1 MADGVD
7 EKNAGTAM
15 RFERED
21 IRFGSDT
28 EFHMLR
34 HFSRVSPSMM
44 ASVLSKGHSERE
56 VEEILQAPGSRF
68 HPFFADSLEGLL
80 QVLFDHPYRTATGI
94 SGNLELFWRLAEA
107 EYPWGVGTLSVVPL
121 ESLSKEE
128 RGRCHILRNRGMDLM
143 HLEVEALP
151 NTWECSLVLKPIKAG
166 HLFITAFPG
175 PASMPL
181 PDKGMEAKVY
191 AACKEFW
198 DRQVFLVNRDLSS
211 RL

>member
-15 RFERED
+15 RIGRGD

-44 ASVLSKGHSERE
+44 ASVLSKGHSEME
-56 VEEILQAPGSRF
+56 VEEMLRAPGSRF

-80 QVLFDHPYRTATGI
+80 QVLLDHPYRTATGI
-94 SGNLELFWRLAEA
+94 SGNLELCWRLPEA
-107 EYPWGVGTLSVVPL
+107 DYPSGVGTLSVVPL
-121 ESLSKEE
+121 DSLSVEE
-128 RGRCHILRNRGMDLM
+128 MGRCRILRNRGMDLM

-151 NTWECSLVLKPIKAG
+151 NTWECSIVLRPIKSG

-181 PDKGMEAKVY
+181 PYKGMDALMY

-198 DRQVFLVNRDLSS
+198 DGQVFLVEGM
-211 RL
+211 